1 MRIIAAGLA
10 CVLLLGEAHAAEVSH
25 HVLPD
30 GFTYPEGIALESN
43 GNAFYTASA
52 ENGAVIRVELA
63 SGRSRVVVPE
73 GVLMKQDSPFPG
85 LLGLKL
91 DTANRLWIA
100 GGRTDAMVV
109 VDARSGDVIRRF
121 QSPRAGGLI
130 NDVVVTRDAA
140 YFTDSFN
147 PVLWRVP
154 IKGTAIGELEPW
166 LDLNDSPIRY
176 AKGVNLNGIA
186 LTPDDKQ
193 LIVVQMDQGLLYR
206 IDIAS
211 KHISPID
218 AGGAALSG
226 GDGLVLDGNMLYVVR
241 QTKGE
246 VVALELSSDGNSAKA
261 HSTFS
266 DPALK
271 YPATAVRAGDR
282 LLVVNTQFDRHDG
295 NKASVPFDVVGIPLG
310 ALKRK

>member
-1 MRIIAAGLA
+1 MRRAALGLI
-10 CVLLLGEAHAAEVSH
+10 CVLLGCEAGADEVAH

-30 GFTYPEGIALESN
+30 GFTYPEGIALEAKAS
-43 GNAFYTASA
+43 AFYTASA

-63 SGRSRVVVPE
+63 SGRSRVVVPG
-73 GVLMKQDSPFPG
+73 GVLMKQGSPFPG

-91 DTANRLWIA
+91 DTTNRLWIA
-100 GGRTDAMVV
+100 GGLTDAMFV
-109 VDARSGDVIRRF
+109 VDARSGNVIKRF
-121 QSPRAGGLI
+121 QSPREGGLI
-130 NDVVVTRDAA
+130 NDVVVTQDAG

-154 IKGTAIGELEPW
+154 IEGATLGELEPW
-166 LDLNDSPIRY
+166 FTLDDSPIKY

-186 LTPDDKQ
+186 VTPDEKQ

-211 KHISPID
+211 KHITPID

-226 GDGLVLDGNMLYVVR
+226 GDGLVLDHNMLYVVR

-246 VVALELSSDGNSAKA
+246 VVALELSSDGNSVKA
-261 HSTFS
+261 RSTFS
-266 DPALK
+266 DPALQ
-271 YPATAVRAGDR
+271 YPATAAKAGDR

-295 NKASVPFDVVGIPLG
+295 NKASLPFDIVGIPLG
-310 ALKRK
+310 ALKPE